1 MAEMTTGAQTIVTML
16 EQAARDI
23 RAGKDGY
30 FLLIQL
36 VGESGVND
44 KKKAVAAFYNHGS
57 FGGKFNKIIEL
68 ATSALGMHLSARP
81 ATDAFG
87 NERVH

>member
-1 MAEMTTGAQTIVTML
+1 MAEMTTGAQTTVAML

-23 RAGKDGY
+23 RAGKDGH

-36 VGESGVND
+36 VGNSEVND
-44 KKKAVAAFYNHGS
+44 TKKAVAAFYNQGAW
-57 FGGKFNKIIEL
+57 GGKFNKIIEL
-68 ATSALGMHLSARP
+68 ATSALGMSLSAQP
-81 ATDAFG
+81 ATDASG